1 MPEYS
6 AQSFVQE
13 LISLA
18 NSLEGELPLYV
29 DLKQLRLR
37 IDSLGGLD
45 KIQECLL
52 NDRAGHTAGRND
64 FHVVLGDFKDRA
76 DIWHALGI
84 DSSDVPDSPR
94 RKIENRFSNR

>member
-18 NSLEGELPLYV
+18 NSLEGGLQLYV
-29 DLKQLRLR
+29 DPKQLRFR

-45 KIQECLL
+45 
-52 NDRAGHTAGRND
+52 
-64 FHVVLGDFKDRA
+64 
-76 DIWHALGI
+76 WHALGI

-94 RKIENRFSNR
+94 RRIDRFSNR